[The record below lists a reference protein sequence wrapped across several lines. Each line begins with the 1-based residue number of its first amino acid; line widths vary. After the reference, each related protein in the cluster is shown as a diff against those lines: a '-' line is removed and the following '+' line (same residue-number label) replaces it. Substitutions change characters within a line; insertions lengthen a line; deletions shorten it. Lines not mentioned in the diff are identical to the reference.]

1 MVAARSS
8 RAAAPIAVVAAEP
21 ALEPVA
27 RELAARLGLPRV
39 SLEAWRG
46 GAGGP
51 VVVWCEAT
59 GLALRGTATS
69 RAKPV
74 RPVPPVAARAGRD
87 PLLRAVGPWRDVL
100 DATAGWGTDAGTLA
114 AAGRDV
120 TLIERHP
127 VLAVLLGDALACWR
141 RDGVGAANRMRL
153 VVADAR
159 EHLATA
165 AADVVFLDPMYPEA
179 AGGGRARKAEGL
191 HLLRLLAGDD
201 DDQDALLDLA
211 RRAARQ
217 RVVVKRPRHAP
228 PLAGRPPNGALVGR
242 TVRYDLY
249 APEEVDP

>member
-1 MVAARSS
+1 
-8 RAAAPIAVVAAEP
+8 
-21 ALEPVA
+21 
-27 RELAARLGLPRV
+27 
-39 SLEAWRG
+39 
-46 GAGGP
+46 

-127 VLAVLLGDALACWR
+127 VLAVLLGDALARWR